1 MRRSGWKAAALAMV
15 MVAGAEAHARA
26 DAIAIANANA
36 NANAFVARRTLTAL
50 DDARA
55 CQPLAHGGFAVAT
68 GGGLAIVATDG
79 TSRSLTSIDGLPET
93 RVHAV
98 VEQGNGVW
106 VGTEAGAAYVS
117 FDAPAPRVTRTALTA
132 PVHVVYVS
140 GSGAIYLG
148 TRGAGVFRLASADA
162 RPELLRSSVTGTHA
176 TAIAE
181 KDGVVYVAYADGPL
195 ARLDAGILKGVDRSP
210 THGQSLAVIGS
221 ELVLGDLEGLY
232 RVDSTSVTGTG
243 ITSGVTSGVTS
254 IASVDA
260 RGIAASGTSM
270 LVATYGAGLI
280 TGSTRGALRTDP
292 VVPKL
297 ARSVTVRG
305 DARCVAT
312 TEGVYVADGA
322 TGAGSA
328 FHKVALGGPTSNDV
342 TVIAANERGTRVA
355 IGTFDS
361 GASISEGGVLRR
373 VHGLDRNETISG
385 FAWQGD
391 RLWIA
396 TAHGL
401 VRVDGDGTARRFTSH
416 DGLPNSYARAIHVLS
431 TGRVLV
437 GTDAGAAFV
446 DGERVTPLL
455 PFKKDL
461 AVPIASPMH
470 ATWALASA
478 DDGTLYLGTAAGLYF
493 GKDGHFERASLAS
506 GDLEDDWVTA
516 LAVDG
521 RDVYA
526 GTYSKGVT
534 RLHFEDQKH
543 VAIQLGGGY
552 VNTGGLLLEGGR
564 LYVATMEHLLVRS
577 PSDAGWQTMPAAAPG
592 RDVTAVRFVG
602 SELWI
607 ASRRGI
613 GIAPAPAPAPATAPA
628 R

>member
-1 MRRSGWKAAALAMV
+1 MRRAGWKAGLCAIVMAASAST
-15 MVAGAEAHARA
+15 EADARA
-26 DAIAIANANA
+26 DANADANANA
-36 NANAFVARRTLTAL
+36 NAYAAKRTLTAL

-55 CQPLAHGGFAVAT
+55 CQPLARGGFAVAT
-68 GGGLAIVATDG
+68 GGGLAIVAKDG
-79 TSRSLTSIDGLPET
+79 TSRALTSIDGLPET

-106 VGTEAGAAYVS
+106 VGTEAGAAYVAL
-117 FDAPAPRVTRTALTA
+117 DGAAPRVTRTALTA
-132 PVHVVYVS
+132 PVHVVFVS

-148 TRGAGVFRLASADA
+148 TRGAGVFRLAAPDA
-162 RPELLRSSVTGTHA
+162 KPALLRSSVSGTHA
-176 TAIAE
+176 SAIAE
-181 KDGVVYVAYADGPL
+181 RDGVVYVAYTDGPL
-195 ARLDAGILKGVDRSP
+195 AKVEGGILKGVDRSP

-232 RVDSTSVTGTG
+232 RVDG
-243 ITSGVTSGVTS
+243 SGVTS

-260 RGIAASGTSM
+260 RGIAAAGTSM
-270 LVATYGAGLI
+270 LVATYGAGLMS
-280 TGSTRGALRTDP
+280 GSTRGALRTDP

-297 ARSVTVRG
+297 ARSVSVRG

-312 TEGVYVADGA
+312 TDGVYVAEGA
-322 TGAGSA
+322 SGAGSA
-328 FHKVALGGPTSNDV
+328 AAFHKVPLGGPTSNDV
-342 TVIAANERGTRVA
+342 TAVAANASGTRVA

-373 VHGLDRNETISG
+373 VHGLDRNETVSG
-385 FAWQGD
+385 LAWQGD
-391 RLWIA
+391 RLWVA

-416 DGLPNSYARAIHVLS
+416 DGLPNSYTRAIHVLS

-446 DGERVTPLL
+446 EGERVTPLL
-455 PFKKDL
+455 PFKKDA

-478 DDGTLYLGTAAGLYF
+478 ADGTLYLGTAAGLYF
-493 GKDGHFERASLAS
+493 GKDGRFERASLAS

-543 VAIQLGGGY
+543 VATQLGGGY
-552 VNTGGLLLEGGR
+552 VNTGGLLVDGGE
-564 LYVATMEHLLVRS
+564 LYAATMEHLLVRS
-577 PSDAGWQTMPAAAPG
+577 PSDAEWRALPAAAPG

-602 SELWI
+602 SGSGSGSGSEAREMWV

-613 GIAPAPAPAPATAPA
+613 GIGIAPA

>member
-1 MRRSGWKAAALAMV
+1 VRRSGWKLGVCAIMMTASV
-15 MVAGAEAHARA
+15 GAEADARA
-26 DAIAIANANA
+26 DANANA
-36 NANAFVARRTLTAL
+36 NANANAYAAKRTLTAL

-55 CQPLAHGGFAVAT
+55 CQPLARGGFAVAT
-68 GGGLAIVATDG
+68 GGGLAIVAKDG
-79 TSRSLTSIDGLPET
+79 TSRALTSIDGLPET

-117 FDAPAPRVTRTALTA
+117 LDRGAPRVTRTALTA
-132 PVHVVYVS
+132 PVHVVVAS

-148 TRGAGVFRLASADA
+148 TRGAGVFRLAAPDA
-162 RPELLRSSVTGTHA
+162 KPELLRTSVSGTHA
-176 TAIAE
+176 SAIVE
-181 KDGVVYVAYADGPL
+181 RDGVVYVAYTDGPL
-195 ARLDAGILKGVDRSP
+195 ARLDGGILKGVDRSP

-232 RVDSTSVTGTG
+232 RVDRT
-243 ITSGVTSGVTS
+243 GVTS

-260 RGIAASGTSM
+260 RGIAAAGTSM
-270 LVATYGAGLI
+270 LVATYGAGLMS
-280 TGSTRGALRTDP
+280 GSTRGALRSDP

-312 TEGVYVADGA
+312 TDGVYVAEGA
-322 TGAGSA
+322 SA
-328 FHKVALGGPTSNDV
+328 FHKLPLGGPTSNDV
-342 TVIAANERGTRVA
+342 TAIAANASGTRVA

-373 VHGLDRNETISG
+373 VRGLDRNETVSG
-385 FAWQGD
+385 LAWQGD
-391 RLWIA
+391 RLWVA

-401 VRVDGDGTARRFTSH
+401 VRVEGDGTARRFTSH
-416 DGLPNSYARAIHVLS
+416 DGLPHSYTRAIHVLS
-431 TGRVLV
+431 MGRVLV

-446 DGERVTPLL
+446 EGERVTPLL
-455 PFKKDL
+455 PFKKE
-461 AVPIASPMH
+461 AASTIASPMH

-478 DDGTLYLGTAAGLYF
+478 ADGTLYLGTAAGLYF
-493 GKDGHFERASLAS
+493 GKDGRFERASLAS

-516 LAVDG
+516 LAVEG

-543 VAIQLGGGY
+543 VATQLGGGY
-552 VNTGGLLLEGGR
+552 VNTGGLLVEGGK
-564 LYVATMEHLLVRS
+564 LYAATMEHLLVRS
-577 PSDAGWQTMPAAAPG
+577 PGDADWTALPAAAPG

-602 SELWI
+602 AVSEAREAREARELWV

-613 GIAPAPAPAPATAPA
+613 GIAPA

>member
-1 MRRSGWKAAALAMV
+1 VRRTGWKIGLCAIVMAAMGSAS
-15 MVAGAEAHARA
+15 AEARA
-26 DAIAIANANA
+26 DASASPDANVNA
-36 NANAFVARRTLTAL
+36 YAAKRTLTSL

-55 CQPLAHGGFAVAT
+55 CQPLARGGFAVAT
-68 GGGLAIVATDG
+68 GGGLVIVAKDG
-79 TSRSLTSIDGLPET
+79 TSRALTSIDGLPET

-117 FDAPAPRVTRTALTA
+117 LDAATPRVTRTALTA
-132 PVHVVYVS
+132 PVHVVVAS
-140 GSGAIYLG
+140 GSGVIYLG
-148 TRGAGVFRLASADA
+148 TRGAGVFRLATPDA
-162 RPELLRSSVTGTHA
+162 KPELLRSSVSGTHA
-176 TAIAE
+176 SAIAE
-181 KDGVVYVAYADGPL
+181 RDGVVYVAYADGPL
-195 ARLDAGILKGVDRSP
+195 ARLDGGILKGVDRSP
-210 THGQSLAVIGS
+210 THGQSLAVFGS

-232 RVDSTSVTGTG
+232 RVDRT
-243 ITSGVTSGVTS
+243 GVTS

-260 RGIAASGTSM
+260 RGIAAAGTSM
-270 LVATYGAGLI
+270 LVATYGAGLMS
-280 TGSTRGALRTDP
+280 GSTRGALRTDP

-297 ARSVTVRG
+297 AWSVTVRG
-305 DARCVAT
+305 EARCVAT
-312 TEGVYVADGA
+312 TEGVYVAE
-322 TGAGSA
+322 GAGA
-328 FHKVALGGPTSNDV
+328 FHNVPLGGPTSNDV
-342 TVIAANERGTRVA
+342 TAIAANASGTRVA

-373 VHGLDRNETISG
+373 VRGLDPNETVSG
-385 FAWQGD
+385 LAWQGD
-391 RLWIA
+391 RLWVA

-416 DGLPNSYARAIHVLS
+416 DGLPNSYTRAIHVLS

-446 DGERVTPLL
+446 EGERVTPLL
-455 PFKKDL
+455 PFKKDA

-478 DDGTLYLGTAAGLYF
+478 ADGTLYLGTAAGLYF
-493 GKDGHFERASLAS
+493 GKDGRFERASLAS
-506 GDLEDDWVTA
+506 GDLADDWVTA
-516 LAVDG
+516 LVVDG

-534 RLHFEDQKH
+534 RLHFEEQKH
-543 VAIQLGGGY
+543 VATQLGGGY
-552 VNTGGLLLEGGR
+552 VNTGGLLVEGGK
-564 LYVATMEHLLVRS
+564 LYAATMEHLLVRS
-577 PSDAGWQTMPAAAPG
+577 QGDDDWRALPAAAPG

-602 SELWI
+602 AGSEPREPREPREMWV

-613 GIAPAPAPAPATAPA
+613 GIAPA

>member
-1 MRRSGWKAAALAMV
+1 VRRHARSGWI
-15 MVAGAEAHARA
+15 AGAF
-26 DAIAIANANA
+26 AIAMTAGAGADANANA
-36 NANAFVARRTLTAL
+36 YAYAAKRTLTAL

-55 CQPLAHGGFAVAT
+55 CQPLARGGFAVAT
-68 GGGLAIVATDG
+68 GGGLAIVAKDG
-79 TSRSLTSIDGLPET
+79 TSRALTSIDGLPET

-117 FDAPAPRVTRTALTA
+117 LDGPAPHVTRTALTA
-132 PVHVVYVS
+132 PVHVVYAS

-148 TRGAGVFRLASADA
+148 TRGAGVFRLGAADA

-176 TAIAE
+176 SAIAE

-195 ARLDAGILKGVDRSP
+195 ARLDGGILKGVDRSP

-232 RVDSTSVTGTG
+232 RVDGTG
-243 ITSGVTSGVTS
+243 GVTS

-260 RGIAASGTSM
+260 RGIAASGTSL
-270 LVATYGAGLI
+270 LVATYGAGLMS
-280 TGSTRGALRTDP
+280 GSTRGALRTDP
-292 VVPKL
+292 IVPKL

-312 TEGVYVADGA
+312 TEGAYVAES
-322 TGAGSA
+322 AGA

-342 TVIAANERGTRVA
+342 TAVAANGGGTRVA

-385 FAWQGD
+385 LAWQGD
-391 RLWIA
+391 RLWVA

-416 DGLPNSYARAIHVLS
+416 DGLPNSYTRAIHVLS

-446 DGERVTPLL
+446 EGERITPLL
-455 PFKKDL
+455 PFKKDA

-478 DDGTLYLGTAAGLYF
+478 ADGTLYLGTAAGLYF

-521 RDVYA
+521 HDVYA

-543 VAIQLGGGY
+543 VATQLGGGY
-552 VNTGGLLLEGGR
+552 VNTGGLLVDGGK
-564 LYVATMEHLLVRS
+564 LYAATMEHLLVRS
-577 PSDAGWQTMPAAAPG
+577 PSDATWQSMPSAAPG
-592 RDVTAVRFVG
+592 RDVTAVIFVG
-602 SELWI
+602 SELWT

-613 GIAPAPAPAPATAPA
+613 GIAIAPGPGA
-628 R
+628 RAFHPR